1 MGRRARRPGSGR
13 RFFGHGGY
21 DPRHGDLIRLPLHF
35 YKFPAAEL
43 PGARPGPTLYR
54 LASEHAMEIAALTW
68 STPLARLAP
77 VPPRTPAALPSHDW
91 PHAAPSVRPHGAAG
105 PAAAPVNLLRD
116 LHAQARM
123 ARAVAA
129 YQAEQA
135 ARQTAARSP
144 CAAQDLGDIDCL
156 MVLQAYRVA
165 MPNAPVQDLQ
175 GMPPAAQ
182 RGSPA
187 VGPITQIGPID
198 QQIRR

>member
-77 VPPRTPAALPSHDW
+77 VPPRTPAAPPSHDW
-91 PHAAPSVRPHGAAG
+91 PHRKKGGKRLWGRARPPPRHAG
-105 PAAAPVNLLRD
+105 GG
-116 LHAQARM
+116 LHALDVFLDDHVSPLADFV
-123 ARAVAA
+123 AV
-129 YQAEQA
+129 E
-135 ARQTAARSP
+135 
-144 CAAQDLGDIDCL
+144 
-156 MVLQAYRVA
+156 
-165 MPNAPVQDLQ
+165 
-175 GMPPAAQ
+175 
-182 RGSPA
+182 
-187 VGPITQIGPID
+187 
-198 QQIRR
+198 